1 MEKQKVWIITSNYCS
16 DEDGCG
22 ETVMVEGVFI
32 KAEDAQAKF
41 NELCDDMY
49 MEALDLY
56 DKDDLDEDKYEAYY
70 SVWKKEEYQ
79 TFHSELRIHE
89 KEIEGPSSLYV

>member
-16 DEDGCG
+16 DDAGGDEY
-22 ETVMVEGVFI
+22 VVVEGVYTN
-32 KAEDAQAKF
+32 AEDAQDKF
-41 NELCDDMY
+41 SKLCDDMY

-70 SVWKKEEYQ
+70 SVWKKYEYQ
-79 TFHSELRIHE
+79 TFHFELRIHE
-89 KEIEGPSSLYV
+89 KEVE